1 VLTAALGFFM
11 VGRFG
16 GSLVMRKVPA
26 EKMLFLCGGGCEAC
40 ILLVLMNFGRL
51 SMIGLIGVFLFEA
64 VMFPTIFSLAVR
76 DLGSLTKSASS
87 ILMMTPVGGCGF
99 LLVGIIADATDM
111 VVPFIIPL
119 MCYVIVGLYG
129 FGLMVSRARKLRKV
143 SR

>member
-1 VLTAALGFFM
+1 M

-16 GSLVMRKVPA
+16 GSFVMRKVLA
-26 EKMLFLCGGGCEAC
+26 EKMLFICGGGCVAC
-40 ILLVLMNFGRL
+40 TMLVLMNFGRW
-51 SMIGLIGVFLFEA
+51 SMIGLLGIYFFEA

-76 DLGSLTKSASS
+76 GLGSLTKSASS

-119 MCYVIVGLYG
+119 LCYVIVGLYG
-129 FGLMVSRARKLRKV
+129 FGLMIRRREEKALKN
-143 SR
+143 